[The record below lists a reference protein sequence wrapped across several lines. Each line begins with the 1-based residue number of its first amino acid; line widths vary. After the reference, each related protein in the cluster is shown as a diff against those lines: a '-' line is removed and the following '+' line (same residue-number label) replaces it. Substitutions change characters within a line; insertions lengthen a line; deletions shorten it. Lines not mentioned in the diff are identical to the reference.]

1 MHPEPKERAEKIIE
15 HIKERGFIKTV
26 DRDTHQHYEIKEKV
40 EGEFVKTYRLS

>member
-26 DRDTHQHYEIKEKV
+26 DRDTISIMRLKKRLKEN
-40 EGEFVKTYRLS
+40 L